1 MDVDGSPNIIY
12 VLVFIIA
19 VLVIVLTAFI
29 ITFRKSIVKKFKK
42 ARSLKKEEITEDE
55 VIEEEIIS
63 MVKEGHEQGVL
74 LDSEAEMIHNIFE
87 FADKEA
93 KDIMTHRKSIE
104 AIDGDMSYY
113 DMVTLVGKTGR
124 SRFPVYIDDIDTI
137 IGVLHI
143 KDAFLYC
150 QTNEIFRT
158 PVKDIPDLIREVEFI
173 PETMN
178 VNTLFKKMQAKKSHM
193 CIVVDEYG
201 QTSGLVAMEDILEEI
216 VGEIKDEHDEEE
228 QIFSLESDGSYT
240 FEGLTELRDVLEVID
255 IPVEEDAFETL
266 NGLIVSLLKK
276 VPDEDDLITLSAY
289 GYDFEILHVED
300 RIIQE
305 VRITKSYID
314 DYEDIS
320 ESLKES

>member
-1 MDVDGSPNIIY
+1 MDGCPHII
-12 VLVFIIA
+12 FILIA
-19 VLVIVLTAFI
+19 IIIVLVIALVAFVF
-29 ITFRKSIVKKFKK
+29 TFRKSIVKRFKK

-63 MVKEGHEQGVL
+63 MVNEGHEQGVL
-74 LDSEAEMIHNIFE
+74 LASEAEMIHNIFE
-87 FADKEA
+87 FGEKEA

-113 DMVTLVGKTGR
+113 DMVASVGDTGR
-124 SRFPVYIDDIDTI
+124 SRFPVFVDDIDNI

-143 KDAFLYC
+143 KDAFLFC
-150 QTNEIFRT
+150 QRNEIFRT
-158 PVKDIPDLIREVEFI
+158 SVKDIPELIREVDFV
-173 PETMN
+173 PETIN

-216 VGEIKDEHDEEE
+216 VGEIEDEHDEDE
-228 QIFSLESDGSYT
+228 QTFSLESDGSYT

-255 IPVEEDAFETL
+255 IPVKEDAFETL
-266 NGLIVSLLKK
+266 NGFIVSLLKK
-276 VPDEDDLITLSAY
+276 VPDEDDLITISAH
-289 GYDFEILHVED
+289 GYDFEILSVED

-305 VRITKSYID
+305 VRITKSYV
-314 DYEDIS
+314 EDEKEQS
-320 ESLKES
+320 VSLREL